1 MDRYKLKGV
10 LREIGIGAG
19 RYGEFKDSGDNV
31 QFCCPFHGETRP
43 SCGINVY
50 NLTGKGFA
58 WGETFNL
65 AKLVP
70 FQLEY
75 PYLIG
80 IVDIRRGY
88 RGLEDRFGSEF
99 KEPDKDRKSLVK
111 GKR

>member
-50 NLTGKGFA
+50 NLTGKCFA
-58 WGETFNL
+58 CGETFNL
-65 AKLVP
+65 AKLVA

-75 PYLIG
+75 TYPNG
-80 IVDIRRGY
+80 NVDIRSAERRVGKECRY
-88 RGLEDRFGSEF
+88 RWS
-99 KEPDKDRKSLVK
+99 PYH
-111 GKR
+111 